1 MKGFFAHRIWVI
13 APPYLWMLVF
23 FALPF
28 GYILKISL
36 AESVIAMPPYS
47 DIWSWTEGQFS
58 WLGSLDNY
66 RFLLEDD
73 LYYLAYFNSVRLAAI
88 ATLLCLFVAY
98 PMAFAIAR
106 MPEPYRSLCLLLVIL
121 PSWTSFL
128 IRIYAWIGLLKN
140 NGLINQMLLAV
151 GLLDEPLLLLH
162 SDFAIYLGIVY
173 GYLPFMVLP
182 IYTNLVKLDHS
193 LIEAA
198 YDLGA
203 RPWKVFLTIILPL
216 SMGGVVAGCFLVF
229 IPAVGEFIIPDLLGG
244 PDTLMIGKVLWQE
257 FFVNRDW
264 PVASAIAVVMLTFL
278 LVPIYF
284 YRRVEMKRLWVTS

>member
-98 PMAFAIAR
+98 HMAFAIAR

-257 FFVNRDW
+257 FFVNLDW

>member
-88 ATLLCLFVAY
+88 ATLVCLFVAY
-98 PMAFAIAR
+98 PMAFAISR

-284 YRRVEMKRLWVTS
+284 YRRVEMKRLGVTP